1 MATVELDD
9 LLSNE
14 QTAALLGIK
23 KNTLE
28 IWRCKGKGPAFIKLG
43 QHPSS
48 PIRYQRSRVMAW
60 LAENT
65 FASTSAYSA
74 ANAPWNASA

>member
-1 MATVELDD
+1 MTNTVELDD

-28 IWRCKGKGPAFIKLG
+28 IWRCHGKGPAFIKLG
-43 QHPSS
+43 EHPSS

-60 LAENT
+60 IDARRFT
-65 FASTSAYSA
+65 STSAYTVANMSA
-74 ANAPWNASA
+74 

>member
-1 MATVELDD
+1 MATVDLDE

-14 QTAALLGIK
+14 QVAAILGVK
-23 KNTLE
+23 PNTLE
-28 IWRCKGKGPAFIKLG
+28 IWRCKGKGPAFLKLG
-43 QHPSS
+43 DHPSS

-60 LAENT
+60 LDTNT

-74 ANAPWNASA
+74 AARTA